1 MTNAIFAR
9 SKALTEYRIV
19 DVPAGAVDLHTLG
32 EHHVGTLT
40 VEVVDPVHG
49 YVELMKQ
56 LYDFDALRAFV
67 AAHPTFTFLFDAMSG
82 GKTDAADAR
91 RGAAAR
97 VR

>member
-1 MTNAIFAR
+1 
-9 SKALTEYRIV
+9 
-19 DVPAGAVDLHTLG
+19 
-32 EHHVGTLT
+32 
-40 VEVVDPVHG
+40 
-49 YVELMKQ
+49 MKQ